1 MELKMKYLLDTNI
14 LIYYFN
20 GSLLP
25 ETKNILTDIIQ
36 NSFNI
41 SVISKME
48 FLGFQRFD
56 SKEKVKAENFLSYTN
71 VISLN
76 DCIVEQVINIK
87 QKRKM
92 KLPDAIIAATAMQ
105 HNMKLVT
112 HNTQD
117 FKELNISIIDPFPEK
132 I

>member
-1 MELKMKYLLDTNI
+1 
-14 LIYYFN
+14 
-20 GSLLP
+20 
-25 ETKNILTDIIQ
+25 
-36 NSFNI
+36 
-41 SVISKME
+41 ME

-56 SKEKVKAENFLSYTN
+56 SIEKVKAEKFLSYTN

-76 DCIVEQVINIK
+76 DCIVEQVINIR

-112 HNTQD
+112 HNTKD
-117 FKELNISIIDPFPEK
+117 FKEINMSVIDPFPEK